1 MHISLV
7 LLPLLATL
15 SYGKKSSDSGI
26 EYVRACDSG
35 SDDVTNMCI
44 NRIPDDI
51 GQSSGNHACAYHEA
65 EVKCLGLC
73 GNTLTWKVAYQNAL
87 KRYRLVCASY
97 IDERLAEKEEE
108 GGDSGEDGTE
118 EKPTKATK
126 PRKEQEDGGEEDVGE
141 EEDKKKNKNKK
152 EEADKPAK
160 KQQQQPQAK
169 NTTGGSSQ
177 GHSTQAD
184 AKDAKDKKS
193 AKPSATA
200 SASASKAA
208 SSTAAPR
215 STTTINLD
223 DLLQQAGKKKATR
236 SKPSGEERSLKGQA
250 MLPSMDPE
258 LAGAAA
264 RAPCI
269 WALAAAALG
278 LAAMS

>member
-1 MHISLV
+1 MHISPIL
-7 LLPLLATL
+7 LLPLATL
-15 SYGKKSSDSGI
+15 SYGKKASDSGV

-108 GGDSGEDGTE
+108 GDGGEADAE
-118 EKPTKATK
+118 EKPK
-126 PRKEQEDGGEEDVGE
+126 PKPKKESDDEDADAEE
-141 EEDKKKNKNKK
+141 NKK
-152 EEADKPAK
+152 KPAK
-160 KQQQQPQAK
+160 KPQPQPQAK
-169 NTTGGSSQ
+169 NSTSGSQ
-177 GHSTQAD
+177 AKTTQAD
-184 AKDAKDKKS
+184 AKDAKEKKG
-193 AKPSATA
+193 AKPSMT
-200 SASASKAA
+200 ASASKAA

-223 DLLQQAGKKKATR
+223 DLLQQAGKKRSTR

-258 LAGAAA
+258 LAGAAG
-264 RAPCI
+264 RAPCV
-269 WALAAAALG
+269 WALAAAALSV
-278 LAAMS
+278 AAMC